1 MLRGGD
7 HGEEKGVGNNV
18 FAFVCI
24 KSTRVYVHSAEHQ
37 VILLSAIDK
46 NNIILFEMYFKIMYY
61 KFLVKKKVKRVIDLN
76 Y

>member
-24 KSTRVYVHSAEHQ
+24 KSTRVYVEKIGRACVGAHGHWFNLKHHA
-37 VILLSAIDK
+37 LYW
-46 NNIILFEMYFKIMYY
+46 NIYSSML
-61 KFLVKKKVKRVIDLN
+61 
-76 Y
+76 